1 MKVLIISLPRTG
13 STRLLTDIS
22 KKHNITPIFEPY
34 NIMFLDKLLYHSN
47 MRDVAVKT
55 VIGQAPALIKYKV
68 KSVEYFTQYLKWL
81 YEFIKDFD
89 EIILLS
95 RRDLVACI
103 ESTSFLMY
111 NIKRVGFNSYT
122 SYYYK
127 SPPNEIYLNY
137 EKEIMV
143 YDKIINK
150 ISTDLNI
157 PIIYY
162 EDIYDLN
169 SPERLRKGNIN
180 SRKKLI

>member
-13 STRLLTDIS
+13 STQLLTDVS
-22 KKHNITPIFEPY
+22 KKYGITPIFEPY
-34 NIMFLDKLLYHSN
+34 NIMFLDKMLYHSN
-47 MRDVAVKT
+47 MGSVVVKT
-55 VIGQAPALIKYKV
+55 IIGQTPIPIKYKV

-127 SPPNEIYLNY
+127 SPPNEIYLDY
-137 EKEIMV
+137 EKAILV

-150 ISTDLNI
+150 ISADLNI

-169 SPERLRKGNIN
+169 SPERLRKGNID
-180 SRKKLI
+180 SCKKLI

>member
-13 STRLLTDIS
+13 STQLLTDVS
-22 KKHNITPIFEPY
+22 KKYGITPIFEPY
-34 NIMFLDKLLYHSN
+34 NIMFLDKMLYHSN
-47 MRDVAVKT
+47 MSSVGVKT
-55 VIGQAPALIKYKV
+55 IIGQTPIPIKYKV
-68 KSVEYFTQYLKWL
+68 KSVEYSTQYLKWL

-95 RRDLVACI
+95 RRDLVACT

-111 NIKRVGFNSYT
+111 NIKRLKCSTHVP
-122 SYYYK
+122 YYYET
-127 SPPNEIYLNY
+127 PPIEIYENY

-169 SPERLRKGNIN
+169 SPERLRKGNID
-180 SRKKLI
+180 SCKKLI